1 MNLVLDD
8 TIRIPVEFDELD
20 DFRSWTRSGNYPNR
34 GDYFYL
40 SGDLWIDLS
49 METLLHNQIK
59 GLFNI
64 ILGAMLLDRPLGL
77 YFGDRMR
84 LVNVEADI
92 SCEPDGMFIS
102 HKSNQS
108 GRATW
113 EQGAESLEVIG
124 SPDMVLEI
132 VSAHTIQKDTVVLR
146 DLYARAEIPEYWLV
160 NPLGGKLSF
169 DILRRTTKGY
179 TPVRKVGGWLKSA
192 VFGKSFRLTPQKIGD
207 DLPQC
212 RLHVR

>member
-1 MNLVLDD
+1 
-8 TIRIPVEFDELD
+8 
-20 DFRSWTRSGNYPNR
+20 
-34 GDYFYL
+34 
-40 SGDLWIDLS
+40 
-49 METLLHNQIK
+49 
-59 GLFNI
+59 
-64 ILGAMLLDRPLGL
+64 
-77 YFGDRMR
+77 
-84 LVNVEADI
+84 
-92 SCEPDGMFIS
+92 
-102 HKSNQS
+102 
-108 GRATW
+108 
-113 EQGAESLEVIG
+113 
-124 SPDMVLEI
+124 MVLEI

-179 TPVRKVGGWLKSA
+179 TPVRKAGGWLKSA